1 MVTVRD
7 ATDADRGAI
16 SDVHVAAIREL
27 GPAAYDDRVVD
38 AWAGGSEARSTSGG
52 RDPSASGDDEDRDPA
67 GYPIGETDAAFVVAE
82 VNGRVAGFGD
92 VTGVDPNDYDVV
104 AEERADA
111 TGEVRAVYV
120 HPDFARRGVGS
131 ALLAELE
138 RRARDRGFETLVL
151 TASLNAVPFYEHRGY
166 EAVTTVTHE
175 FGGEVPGDAVVMRRS
190 L

>member
-1 MVTVRD
+1 M
-7 ATDADRGAI
+7 
-16 SDVHVAAIREL
+16 
-27 GPAAYDDRVVD
+27 
-38 AWAGGSEARSTSGG
+38 
-52 RDPSASGDDEDRDPA
+52 
-67 GYPIGETDAAFVVAE
+67 
-82 VNGRVAGFGD
+82 AGFGD
-92 VTGVDPNDYDVV
+92 VTGVDPDDYDV
-104 AEERADA
+104 AEECAAA

-166 EAVTTVTHE
+166 EAVTTVTYE
-175 FGGEVPGDAVVMRRS
+175 FGGDVPGDAVVMRRS

>member
-16 SDVHVAAIREL
+16 SALHVAAIREL

-38 AWAGGSEARSTSGG
+38 AWAGGSEARSTSGD
-52 RDPSASGDDEDRDPA
+52 RDASASDDEDRDPA

-82 VNGRVAGFGD
+82 VDGRVAGFGD

-151 TASLNAVPFYEHRGY
+151 TASLNAVPFYERRGY
-166 EAVTTVTHE
+166 AAVTTVTHE